1 MPTSERLRGKLSAVI
16 PRHEWRKLLM
26 QRFFVE
32 RTFEEPCTTTGQRQ
46 FQGATPGGISI
57 EIFLAKMMFGR
68 YTAFTASS
76 DMSMS
81 GAL

>member
-26 QRFFVE
+26 QWFFAE
-32 RTFEEPCTTTGQRQ
+32 RTFQEPCTTTGQWQ
-46 FQGATPGGISI
+46 FRGATPGGISI